1 MTQFKDKTLLITGG
15 TGSFGNAVLNR
26 FLETDIKDAIAA
38 GISRFHI
45 DIMDG
50 HFVPNL
56 SFGPQLVEDFKREFP
71 MTDAEIHLMSDAPD
85 KLVPAFVSAGA
96 DLVELH
102 YEAMDKPKLYY
113 WFDYLASNGV
123 DAALA
128 ISPDT
133 PVEVVEP
140 YLPLLKQVLV
150 MTVKPGFGGQ
160 SFLPESVSR
169 IKSVREIVGSDFDIE
184 VDGGINDQTI
194 KLAENAGANIF
205 VVGSYLYENGD
216 VGSQVHKL
224 EKIIK

>member
-1 MTQFKDKTLLITGG
+1 
-15 TGSFGNAVLNR
+15 
-26 FLETDIKDAIAA
+26 
-38 GISRFHI
+38 
-45 DIMDG
+45 
-50 HFVPNL
+50 
-56 SFGPQLVEDFKREFP
+56 
-71 MTDAEIHLMSDAPD
+71 
-85 KLVPAFVSAGA
+85 
-96 DLVELH
+96 
-102 YEAMDKPKLYY
+102 MDKPKLYY

>member
-1 MTQFKDKTLLITGG
+1 M
-15 TGSFGNAVLNR
+15 
-26 FLETDIKDAIAA
+26 
-38 GISRFHI
+38 
-45 DIMDG
+45 
-50 HFVPNL
+50 
-56 SFGPQLVEDFKREFP
+56 
-71 MTDAEIHLMSDAPD
+71 
-85 KLVPAFVSAGA
+85 
-96 DLVELH
+96 
-102 YEAMDKPKLYY
+102 
-113 WFDYLASNGV
+113 
-123 DAALA
+123 A

>member
-1 MTQFKDKTLLITGG
+1 MIAPSIL
-15 TGSFGNAVLNR
+15 NANNIDLK
-26 FLETDIKDAIAA
+26 TDIKDAVQA

-56 SFGPQLVEDFKREFP
+56 SFGPQLIQDFKREFP

-85 KLVPAFVSAGA
+85 KLVPAFVEAGA
-96 DLVELH
+96 DLIELH
-102 YEAMDKPKLYY
+102 YEAMKQPKLYY
-113 WFDYLASNGV
+113 WLDFLASNGV

-133 PVEVVEP
+133 PVEAIKQ

-160 SFLPESVSR
+160 SFLPESVDR
-169 IKSVREIVGSDFDIE
+169 IKAAREIVGPDFDLE

-194 KLAENAGANIF
+194 KLAKDAGANIF

-216 VGSQVHKL
+216 VSGQVHKL
-224 EKIIK
+224 EKIIA

>member
-1 MTQFKDKTLLITGG
+1 
-15 TGSFGNAVLNR
+15 
-26 FLETDIKDAIAA
+26 
-38 GISRFHI
+38 
-45 DIMDG
+45 
-50 HFVPNL
+50 
-56 SFGPQLVEDFKREFP
+56 
-71 MTDAEIHLMSDAPD
+71 
-85 KLVPAFVSAGA
+85 
-96 DLVELH
+96 
-102 YEAMDKPKLYY
+102 MDKPKLYY

-160 SFLPESVSR
+160 SFLPESVNR